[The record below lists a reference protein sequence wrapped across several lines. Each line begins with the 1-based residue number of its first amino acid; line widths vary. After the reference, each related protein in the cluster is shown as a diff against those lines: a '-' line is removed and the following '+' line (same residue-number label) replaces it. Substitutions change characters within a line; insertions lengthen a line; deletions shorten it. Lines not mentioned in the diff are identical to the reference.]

1 MNVNPD
7 PNQPDDHDARSDS
20 ATGPKQTEKPGNQ
33 EEQIPAFISQPDRLD
48 KWIWAYLVAA
58 TIFGFAMIPLRVWL
72 LNNPVPYA
80 LMVGGYTSSIVGGA
94 ESTTGGISAVAIV
107 LMTLVGALK
116 TVPLWWLVGNK
127 WGLEYLRMSVAH
139 SPRLKRWTARLEHA
153 RPGVLGAA
161 IVLSYIPFVPTIVI
175 ANLLAGIRRM
185 GFWTV
190 LGLNAFGVLV
200 TNTVFAYLGVTYGEQ
215 VISIVEQVNRYAM
228 WVTIAL
234 LVFMFWSI
242 SKQNKKAA

>member
-1 MNVNPD
+1 MAPFD
-7 PNQPDDHDARSDS
+7 TADTTPEGYAE
-20 ATGPKQTEKPGNQ
+20 KQTDGT
-33 EEQIPAFISQPDRLD
+33 EEQIPTFISQPDRLD
-48 KWIWAYLVAA
+48 KWIWVYLLAA
-58 TIFGFAMIPLRVWL
+58 TVFGFAMIPLRVWL

-80 LMVGGYTSSIVGGA
+80 FMVGGYTSSIVGGA
-94 ESTTGGISAVAIV
+94 ESTTGGASAVAIV
-107 LMTLVGALK
+107 LMTLIGALK

-185 GFWTV
+185 GFWMV
-190 LGLNAFGVLV
+190 LGLNAFGVLA
-200 TNTVFAYLGVTYGEQ
+200 TNAFFAYLGVTYGEQ

-234 LVFMFWSI
+234 LVFMFWNI
-242 SKQNKKAA
+242 SKQNKKVA

>member
-1 MNVNPD
+1 MNANPD
-7 PNQPDDHDARSDS
+7 HNQPADHDAHADN
-20 ATGPKQTEKPGNQ
+20 AAGPNRAEKPENQ

-48 KWIWAYLVAA
+48 KWIWVYLIAA

-107 LMTLVGALK
+107 VMTLVGALK

-139 SPRLKRWTARLEHA
+139 SPRLQRWTARLENA

-185 GFWTV
+185 SFWTV

-200 TNTVFAYLGVTYGEQ
+200 TNAFFAYLGVTYGEQ

-228 WVTIAL
+228 WITIAL